1 MGKQAKELYQMIAR
15 LIAYFS
21 QNSALIARFGFV
33 GIITFALNYFLVWL
47 LYGVAALDYR
57 IAISIAYIVAVVAHF
72 LLNRAF
78 TYRVQVSSIL
88 SQVSNYTGML
98 IFNYFITIIV
108 TMCTVELYG
117 LAPYWGV
124 VFATIANAVS
134 SFIVMKYFVFCNWR
148 IQ

>member
-1 MGKQAKELYQMIAR
+1 MIAR

-21 QNSALIARFGFV
+21 QNSTLIARFGLV

-47 LYGVAALDYR
+47 FYGVAALDYR
-57 IAISIAYIVAVVAHF
+57 VAVSMAYVCAVVVHF

-78 TYRVQVSSIL
+78 TYRVHGSSIL
-88 SQVSNYTGML
+88 GHISKYTGLL
-98 IFNYFITIIV
+98 IFNYSLTIIV
-108 TMCTVELYG
+108 TVCTVELYG

-124 VFATIANAVS
+124 AFATMVSAVS
-134 SFIVMKYFVFCNWR
+134 SFIAMKYFVFCNWR